1 MGIMLGVIMSA
12 IKRRLMFRVVI
23 FFHFSIAGSHIRGS
37 SQEAA
42 LLKYLSFC
50 SLSYGAAF
58 VPPSYYY
65 YYF

>member
-23 FFHFSIAGSHIRGS
+23 FFHFSIAGSHIRVS

-42 LLKYLSFC
+42 LLKYRS
-50 SLSYGAAF
+50 
-58 VPPSYYY
+58 VP
-65 YYF
+65 

>member
-12 IKRRLMFRVVI
+12 IMFRVVI
-23 FFHFSIAGSHIRGS
+23 FFHFSIAGSHIRVS

-50 SLSYGAAF
+50 SLSYGAAL